1 MTNTFVAS
9 ISNAP
14 TLYAEESLRVSLFE
28 EYKRVIIES
37 LITSFGLDFLMGDK
51 HGGDVDTINNVR
63 QIGSDERMTYK
74 NKKHEEIYN
83 NRGEYSHKDYEKDSR
98 FRSKKHEA
106 RERYQETGK
115 GETDTYNGGK
125 LEHTTASSVPTDK
138 RAELDHVVECA
149 HIHND
154 RGRVLA
160 GLNGVDL
167 ANSYDNLAWTNKSL
181 NASMGKWSQLKNER
195 WKKEHGCDAPID
207 ELDMK
212 AYLREHPEIDAATQK
227 RMIAQYEK
235 SRAAYEK
242 EVARAYYTSRVFFK
256 DTAKAAGKLGVKMGM
271 KVVAGLIFAE
281 VWFAVEDEFNK
292 LVSFGKQMF
301 YAIGRGIKKG
311 FIKACQSY
319 KVLIDK
325 FLGSAVAG
333 ILSSLFT
340 TITNIFFTTAK
351 SFVRIIRHTWA
362 SLVEAVKVLLF
373 NPDCLPMGE
382 RIRSTAKIIATGA
395 SVVSGVMVTEA
406 LNKTAVGTIPFIGE
420 IISTFCG
427 TMVTGIMTCSL
438 LYFLDHNSAI
448 NKVVEIINKIHSIDN
463 YVAYVKMQAQILD
476 EYAAK
481 LMSLDIETFRKETS
495 LYLEA
500 SIMLDN
506 IGEDDTTIN
515 GKLIAIYDMLRIEL
529 PWRGFSSFDEFMN
542 DKTAI
547 LTFK

>member
-1 MTNTFVAS
+1 MANTFVAS
-9 ISNAP
+9 ISDAP
-14 TLYAEESLRVSLFE
+14 TLYAEESLRFSLFE
-28 EYKRVIIES
+28 EYKRVVMES
-37 LITSFGLDFLMGDK
+37 LISSFGLDFLMGDR

-74 NKKHEEIYN
+74 NKNHEKNYN
-83 NRGEYSHKDYEKDSR
+83 NRGEYNHSEYHKDDR
-98 FRSKKHEA
+98 FASKKHEA
-106 RERYQETGK
+106 REKYQATGK
-115 GETDTYNGGK
+115 GETDTYTGET
-125 LEHTTASSVPTDK
+125 LEHTTSSAVPKDR
-138 RAELDHVVECA
+138 RAELDHVVETKA
-149 HIHND
+149 IHDD

-167 ANSYDNLAWTNKSL
+167 ANAHDNLAWTNKSL
-181 NASMGKWSQLKNER
+181 NASMGSWARHKNDHWRE
-195 WKKEHGCDAPID
+195 KYGCDAPID
-207 ELDMK
+207 EVDMK
-212 AYLREHPEIDAATQK
+212 AYLREHPEIDAETQK

-235 SRAAYEK
+235 SHAAYEK
-242 EVARAYYTSRVFFK
+242 EVAKAYYTSRAFFK

-271 KVVAGLIFAE
+271 KAVAGLIFAE

-292 LVSFGKQMF
+292 LVSFGKEMF

-311 FIKACQSY
+311 FNKACQSY

-333 ILSSLFT
+333 VLSSLFT

-373 NPDCLPMGE
+373 NPDCFPMGE

-438 LYFLDHNSAI
+438 LFFLDHNSAI
-448 NKVVEIINKIHSIDN
+448 NKLVEIINKIPSIDN
-463 YVAYVKMQAQILD
+463 YVAYVKMQAHVLD

-481 LMSLDIETFRKETS
+481 LMNLDIETFRKETG
-495 LYLEA
+495 LFVEA

-506 IGEDDTTIN
+506 IAEDDTTIN

-529 PWRGFSSFDEFMN
+529 PWRGFTSFDEFMN
-542 DKTAI
+542 DETAI

>member
-1 MTNTFVAS
+1 MANTFVAS
-9 ISNAP
+9 ISDAP
-14 TLYAEESLRVSLFE
+14 TLYAEESLRFSLFE
-28 EYKRVIIES
+28 EYKRVVMES
-37 LITSFGLDFLMGDK
+37 LISSFGLDFLMGDR

-74 NKKHEEIYN
+74 NKNHEKNYN
-83 NRGEYSHKDYEKDSR
+83 NRGEYNHSEYHKDDR
-98 FRSKKHEA
+98 FASKKHEA
-106 RERYQETGK
+106 REKYQATSK
-115 GETDTYNGGK
+115 GETDTYTGET
-125 LEHTTASSVPTDK
+125 LEHTTSSAVPKDR
-138 RAELDHVVECA
+138 RAELDHVVETKA
-149 HIHND
+149 IHDD

-167 ANSYDNLAWTNKSL
+167 ANVHDNLAWTNKSL
-181 NASMGKWSQLKNER
+181 NASMGSWARYKNDQWRE
-195 WKKEHGCDAPID
+195 KYGCDAPID
-207 ELDMK
+207 EVDMK
-212 AYLREHPEIDAATQK
+212 AYLSEHPEIDAETQK

-242 EVARAYYTSRVFFK
+242 EVAKAYYTSRVFFK

-271 KVVAGLIFAE
+271 KAVAGLIFAE

-292 LVSFGKQMF
+292 LVSFGKEMF

-311 FIKACQSY
+311 FNKACQSY

-325 FLGSAVAG
+325 FFGSAIAG
-333 ILSSLFT
+333 VLSSLFT

-406 LNKTAVGTIPFIGE
+406 LNKTAIGTIPFIGE

-448 NKVVEIINKIHSIDN
+448 NKVVEIINKIPSIDN
-463 YVAYVKMQAQILD
+463 YVAYVKMQAQVLD

-495 LYLEA
+495 LFVEA
-500 SIMLDN
+500 SIILDN

-542 DKTAI
+542 DETAI

>member
-1 MTNTFVAS
+1 MANTFVAS
-9 ISNAP
+9 ISDAP

-28 EYKRVIIES
+28 EYKRVVIES
-37 LITSFGLDFLMGDK
+37 LISSFGLDFLMGDR

-74 NKKHEEIYN
+74 NKKHEENYN
-83 NRGEYSHKDYEKDSR
+83 NRGVYSHSEYHKDER
-98 FRSKKHEA
+98 FASKKHDA
-106 RERYQETGK
+106 RERYQATGK
-115 GETDTYNGGK
+115 GETDSYTGET
-125 LEHTTASSVPTDK
+125 LEHTTFSTVPK
-138 RAELDHVVECA
+138 ERRAELDHVVETKA
-149 HIHND
+149 IHDD

-167 ANSYDNLAWTNKSL
+167 ANALDNLAWTNKSL
-181 NASMGKWSQLKNER
+181 NASMGSWARHKNDQWRE
-195 WKKEHGCDAPID
+195 KYGCDAPID
-207 ELDMK
+207 EVDMK
-212 AYLREHPEIDAATQK
+212 AYLREHPEITPETQK

-242 EVARAYYTSRVFFK
+242 EVARAYYTSRVFFN

-271 KVVAGLIFAE
+271 KAVAGLIFAE

-292 LVSFGKQMF
+292 LVSFGKEMF

-311 FIKACQSY
+311 FNKACQSY

-333 ILSSLFT
+333 VLSSLFT

-395 SVVSGVMVTEA
+395 SVVSGVMITEA
-406 LNKTAVGTIPFIGE
+406 LNKTAIGAIPYIGE

-448 NKVVEIINKIHSIDN
+448 NKVVEIINKIPSIGN
-463 YVAYVKMQAQILD
+463 YVAYVRMQAQVLD

-481 LMSLDIETFRKETS
+481 LMSLDIEKFEKETE
-495 LYLEA
+495 LFVEA
-500 SIMLDN
+500 SDMLDN

-515 GKLIAIYDMLRIEL
+515 GKLLTIYDMLKIEL
-529 PWRGFSSFDEFMN
+529 PWRGYSSFNEFMN
-542 DKTAI
+542 DETAI

>member
-1 MTNTFVAS
+1 MANTFVAS
-9 ISNAP
+9 ISDAP
-14 TLYAEESLRVSLFE
+14 TLYAEESLRFSLFE
-28 EYKRVIIES
+28 EYKRVVMES
-37 LITSFGLDFLMGDK
+37 LISSFGLDFLMGDR

-63 QIGSDERMTYK
+63 KIGSDERMTYK
-74 NKKHEEIYN
+74 NKKHEENYN
-83 NRGEYSHKDYEKDSR
+83 NRGEYNHSEYHKDDR
-98 FRSKKHEA
+98 FASKKHEA
-106 RERYQETGK
+106 REKYQATGK
-115 GETDTYNGGK
+115 GETDTYTGET
-125 LEHTTASSVPTDK
+125 LEHTTSSAVPKDR
-138 RAELDHVVECA
+138 RAELDHVVETKA
-149 HIHND
+149 IHDD

-167 ANSYDNLAWTNKSL
+167 ANAHDNLAWTNKSL
-181 NASMGKWSQLKNER
+181 NASMGSWARHKNDQWRE
-195 WKKEHGCDAPID
+195 KYGCDAPID
-207 ELDMK
+207 EVDMK
-212 AYLREHPEIDAATQK
+212 AYLREHPEIDAETQK

-242 EVARAYYTSRVFFK
+242 EVAKAYYTSRVFFK

-271 KVVAGLIFAE
+271 KAVAGLIFAE
-281 VWFAVEDEFNK
+281 VWFAVEDEFKK
-292 LVSFGKQMF
+292 LVSFGKEMF

-311 FIKACQSY
+311 FNKACQSY

-325 FLGSAVAG
+325 FFGSAVAG
-333 ILSSLFT
+333 VLSSLFT

-420 IISTFCG
+420 IVSAFCG

-448 NKVVEIINKIHSIDN
+448 NKVVEIINKIPSIDN
-463 YVAYVKMQAQILD
+463 YVAYVKMQAQVLD

-481 LMSLDIETFRKETS
+481 LMRLDIETFRKETS
-495 LYLEA
+495 LFVEA
-500 SIMLDN
+500 SIILDN
-506 IGEDDTTIN
+506 IGEDETTIN

-529 PWRGFSSFDEFMN
+529 PWRGFSSFDEFMT